1 MKKSNKLI
9 STVVV
14 STVLA
19 SSCIA
24 VMANNS
30 DGNSQDNQSSD
41 GFAGKTLKLDS
52 EGNILK
58 FSLQNAGSTKGFYF
72 VLKIENMKE
81 RHF

>member
-30 DGNSQDNQSSD
+30 DGNST
-41 GFAGKTLKLDS
+41 G
-52 EGNILK
+52 
-58 FSLQNAGSTKGFYF
+58 
-72 VLKIENMKE
+72 
-81 RHF
+81 

>member
-14 STVLA
+14 STVLT

-30 DGNSQDNQSSD
+30 GW
-41 GFAGKTLKLDS
+41 
-52 EGNILK
+52 K
-58 FSLQNAGSTKGFYF
+58 FTG
-72 VLKIENMKE
+72 
-81 RHF
+81 